1 MSDFN
6 VSRRGLIKAAGLTA
20 AASSLG
26 VGFAKSA
33 CAAEDTWDG
42 YTICDSCNHMP
53 MCGIHFKA
61 KGNTVTWM
69 GNWKE
74 HPNNSLCS
82 KGLSTLQR
90 LYNPNRLLY
99 PMKRTNPKGS
109 ADPGWVRISWDEAIK
124 IIAENLNKVKAMA
137 AATTACLRCAL

>member
-74 HPNNSLCS
+74 FALFEGTFH
-82 KGLSTLQR
+82 
-90 LYNPNRLLY
+90 
-99 PMKRTNPKGS
+99 
-109 ADPGWVRISWDEAIK
+109 
-124 IIAENLNKVKAMA
+124 A
-137 AATTACLRCAL
+137 AAPLQPEPFALPDETHEPQGECGSGLGSYFLG

>member
-82 KGLSTLQR
+82 NARTPRGVRIRAGFVFLG
-90 LYNPNRLLY
+90 
-99 PMKRTNPKGS
+99 MKRS
-109 ADPGWVRISWDEAIK
+109 S
-124 IIAENLNKVKAMA
+124 
-137 AATTACLRCAL
+137 